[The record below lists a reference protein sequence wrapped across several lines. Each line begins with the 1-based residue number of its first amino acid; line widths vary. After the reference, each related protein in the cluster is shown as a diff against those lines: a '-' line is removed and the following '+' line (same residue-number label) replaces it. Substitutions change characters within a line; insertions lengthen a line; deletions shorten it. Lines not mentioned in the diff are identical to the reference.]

1 MRLSSLWA
9 AIALSLGVSAAWGA
23 TYIEVDIVHPRNT
36 TYIAAEVFPVAFK
49 I

>member
-9 AIALSLGVSAAWGA
+9 AIALSLGVRA